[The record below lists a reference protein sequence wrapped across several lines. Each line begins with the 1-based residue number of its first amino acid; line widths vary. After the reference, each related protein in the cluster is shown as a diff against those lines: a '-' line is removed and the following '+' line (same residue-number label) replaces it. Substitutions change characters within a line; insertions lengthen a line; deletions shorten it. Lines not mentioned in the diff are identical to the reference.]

1 MDRMSMLINYSEKN
15 LEESID
21 FNFTHFEFFK
31 NFVFLVSSLKNIF
44 RLSINTHVETKA
56 GIPMAH

>member
-1 MDRMSMLINYSEKN
+1 MLINYSEKN